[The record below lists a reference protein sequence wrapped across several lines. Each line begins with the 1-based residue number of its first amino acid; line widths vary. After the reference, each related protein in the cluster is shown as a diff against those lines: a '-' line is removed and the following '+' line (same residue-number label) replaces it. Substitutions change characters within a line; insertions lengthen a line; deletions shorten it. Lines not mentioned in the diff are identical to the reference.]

1 MAWWLFQIKISWI
14 ESAATHFYGLT
25 LNEKE
30 FWSIISMNWLNVA
43 WSVLL
48 LARPHTD
55 LTCFLMR
62 KNVSLLIT
70 ANDSMFEKCI
80 KESELHAECEWEKI
94 IYEFYNLAFNTIQHI
109 NKLYTTIFASFSRC
123 AILKKLLN
131 NNWNAR
137 YEPSEITVMMARM

>member
-1 MAWWLFQIKISWI
+1 MVTVSNQNQLNRISSHTFLWANLERKGILIDHFNELI
-14 ESAATHFYGLT
+14 EC
-25 LNEKE
+25 
-30 FWSIISMNWLNVA
+30 VA

-109 NKLYTTIFASFSRC
+109 YKLYTTIFASFSRC